1 MAQLEPKRGGALAA
15 VALAQFMV
23 TLDMTIVNVALPS
36 LGGDLGFEPTQLPW
50 VVNVYALLFGG
61 LLMLGGRA
69 ADLFGQRRIL
79 LSGTALFALA
89 SLAGGLAQAPWQ
101 LIAARAVQGMG
112 AALMAPAALALLT
125 LTQREGRERTR
136 ALGVYAAVS
145 AVGGAAGV
153 LSGGLLT
160 QFAGWRWV
168 MLVNVPMAACVV
180 VLALIGVPGGQL
192 SSGPRRT
199 LDVPGAVLV
208 TGGVGAL
215 VLGLLRTDHYGWASA
230 TTLVTLG
237 IAVLLIVLFLLWE
250 ARGIKSDP
258 LIRLGLLAKRNV
270 AGANLFI
277 LLLCA
282 GQFAAFYF
290 ISLYLQD
297 VLHLD
302 AARAGA
308 AFLPLTLTVVV
319 AINISTRLVP
329 RLGPKPLLV
338 TGGLLAA
345 AGFAWFGALDADGG
359 FLTDLLGPS
368 LLTGLGMGLSFVPL
382 TGAAVGG
389 LPRHEAGM
397 ASAVLNSSRQIG
409 GALGLAALVTA
420 QASRTDA
427 RLAAGDPPL
436 EALTSGFGIG
446 LSLSGA
452 LLLAAALVALIVLP
466 GKRAAGVPAGEPAAQ
481 RGASSSS
488 PWPTN
493 APAGSPPLDAASS
506 VTEPR

>member
-1 MAQLEPKRGGALAA
+1 MAQLEPRRGGALAA

-36 LGGDLGFEPTQLPW
+36 LGGDLGFGQTELPW

-69 ADLFGQRRIL
+69 ADLFGQRRVL

-101 LIAARAVQGMG
+101 LIATRALQGAG
-112 AALMAPAALALLT
+112 AALMAPAALALLA

-136 ALGVYAAVS
+136 ALGIYGAVS

-168 MLVNVPMAACVV
+168 MLVNVPMAAGVLL
-180 VLALIGVPGGQL
+180 LALIGVPGGLL
-192 SSGPRRT
+192 SPGPRRT
-199 LDVPGAVLV
+199 LDVAGAVLV

-215 VLGLLRTDHYGWASA
+215 VLGLLRTDHHGWGSA
-230 TTLVTLG
+230 TTLLTLG
-237 IAVLLIVLFLLWE
+237 AAVLLLALFVLGE
-250 ARGIKSDP
+250 ARGVKGDP
-258 LIRLGLLAKRNV
+258 LVRLGLLTRRSV
-270 AGANLFI
+270 AGANLFV

-297 VLHLD
+297 VLRLD
-302 AARAGA
+302 AAHAGA

-338 TGGLLAA
+338 IGGLLAA
-345 AGFAWFGALDADGG
+345 AGFAWFGALDADGS
-359 FLTDLLGPS
+359 FRTDLLGPS
-368 LLTGLGMGLSFVPL
+368 VLTGLGMGLSFVPL
-382 TGAAVGG
+382 TGAAVDG

-420 QASRTDA
+420 QTSRTDA

-436 EALTSGFGIG
+436 DALTSGFGLG
-446 LSLSGA
+446 LALSGA
-452 LLLAAALVALIVLP
+452 LLLGAALVALIVLP
-466 GKRAAGVPAGEPAAQ
+466 GKRTAGVPADGPAA
-481 RGASSSS
+481 RPGALSSS
-488 PWPTN
+488 PGT
-493 APAGSPPLDAASS
+493 ADTPAGPPPIRDAS
-506 VTEPR
+506 R